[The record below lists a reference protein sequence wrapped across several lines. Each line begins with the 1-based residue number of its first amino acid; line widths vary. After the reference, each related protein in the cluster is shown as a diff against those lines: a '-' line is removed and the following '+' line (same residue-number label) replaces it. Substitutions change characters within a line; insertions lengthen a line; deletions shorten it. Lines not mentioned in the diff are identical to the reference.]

1 MISNLIYQQINNIT
15 ISLIKEGL
23 SIEQNFP
30 SSRSIDG
37 KYIVSFQNDN
47 NICKALKNE
56 TYKVIYDKLEKTKSY
71 NIKLIDG
78 ALIQFMYICSREK
91 LLSHRLAYM
100 PSPFIEAYKNAQEI
114 YGSDLL
120 YGDIVRDSITPFP
133 IRFDYSENLQ
143 DFKEFYHSKSHLT
156 LGEFDYCR
164 IPVIGPVNP
173 YSFISFILKHFYI
186 EDRLDEINK
195 KIYAADKI
203 KFPASITEKELKEPH
218 FCIY

>member
-1 MISNLIYQQINNIT
+1 MISKLICQQINNIT
-15 ISLIKEGL
+15 SCLIREGL
-23 SIEQNFP
+23 SVEQNFP
-30 SSRSIDG
+30 SVRSIDG

-56 TYKVIYDKLEKTKSY
+56 SYEVIYDKLEKTKSY

-78 ALIQFMYICSREK
+78 ALIQFMYVCSRKK
-91 LLSHRLAYM
+91 LISHRLAYM

-114 YGSDLL
+114 YGADLL

-143 DFKEFYHSKSHLT
+143 DFREFYHSKSHLT

-164 IPVIGPVNP
+164 IPVLGPVNP

-186 EDRLDEINK
+186 EDRSNEINK
-195 KIYAADKI
+195 NIYNAKKIQ
-203 KFPASITEKELKEPH
+203 FPASITERELKEPH
-218 FCIY
+218 FYIC